1 MWDMCVRLPNGCN
14 HTRYV
19 NIIKNRQYGGYFFP
33 ITKTRYL
40 QNTKIS
46 ILYNFEHN
54 IGVDMP
60 AKTVNDIVALCK
72 RRGFIFTGSEIYGGL
87 GGAYDYGPYGVELMK
102 NIRNAWWNAMIYSR
116 DDIEGLDAALISNR
130 LMWKYSGH
138 EAGFSDPLVEC
149 KKCGARM
156 RQDKMQDQSKC
167 DNCGS
172 TDITEPRAYQLMMG
186 LSIGATADG
195 AVNAYLRPE
204 TATTTYTNFKNVL
217 DAKPHKL
224 PFGIAQIGKA
234 FRNEISP
241 RGFVFRMREFE
252 QAEMQYFVNPAD
264 DEQYHEM
271 WMRERMAWWIN
282 VLGIPADK
290 LRFMPHEK
298 LAHYAKAAVDIEYEF
313 PDGFDEVEG
322 IHNRQDFDLGSHTK
336 GQKDFQIHANVLENK
351 DSTTKLSYSD
361 PQSGAN
367 FIPYVIET
375 AMGVNRAMLAV
386 MIEAYNEED
395 LGDGKSRTVLKLK
408 PQLSPVKAAVIP
420 LARNVPELLEISNGI
435 VADLR
440 KLGIGRIELENS
452 GNIGKNYRRHDE
464 IGTPVCITV
473 DHQTMEDNTVTLR
486 HRDTMEQE
494 RIAISDVKQ
503 RIIEIVNG

>member
-1 MWDMCVRLPNGCN
+1 
-14 HTRYV
+14 
-19 NIIKNRQYGGYFFP
+19 
-33 ITKTRYL
+33 
-40 QNTKIS
+40 
-46 ILYNFEHN
+46 
-54 IGVDMP
+54 MP
-60 AKTVNDIVALCK
+60 AKTINDIVALCK

-87 GGAYDYGPYGVELMK
+87 GGAYDYGPYGVELMR
-102 NIRNAWWNAMIYSR
+102 NIRNAWWNAMVYSR
-116 DDIEGLDAALISNR
+116 NDVEGLDAAQISNR

-138 EAGFSDPLVEC
+138 EGGFSDPLVEC

-156 RQDKMQDQSKC
+156 RQDKMADPTKC

-186 LSIGATADG
+186 LSIGAMADG
-195 AVNAYLRPE
+195 AINAYLRPE
-204 TATTTYTNFKNVL
+204 TATTTYVNFKNVL
-217 DAKPHKL
+217 DARPHKL

-252 QAEMQYFVNPAD
+252 QAEMQYFVRPD
-264 DEQYHEM
+264 TDEQYFEI
-271 WMRERMAWWIN
+271 WRDARMAWWID
-282 VLGIPADK
+282 VLGIPAAR
-290 LRFMPHEK
+290 LRFTPHEK

-336 GQKDFQIHANVLENK
+336 AQNEFKINANVMENK
-351 DSTTKLSYSD
+351 DSTVKLSYSD
-361 PQSGAN
+361 PQTGEN

-386 MIEAYNEED
+386 MHNAYTEEE
-395 LGDGKSRTVLKLK
+395 LPDGKSRLVLKLRPK
-408 PQLSPVKAAVIP
+408 LAPVKAAVIP
-420 LARNVPELLEISNGI
+420 LARNVPELLDIATNIEN
-435 VADLR
+435 DLR
-440 KLGIGRIELENS
+440 RLAIGRIELENS

-473 DHQTMEDNTVTLR
+473 DHQTLEDATVTLR
-486 HRDTMEQE
+486 LRDTMEQR
-494 RIAISDVKQ
+494 RIKIDDVP
-503 RIIEIVNG
+503 RAVLDIING

>member
-1 MWDMCVRLPNGCN
+1 
-14 HTRYV
+14 
-19 NIIKNRQYGGYFFP
+19 
-33 ITKTRYL
+33 
-40 QNTKIS
+40 
-46 ILYNFEHN
+46 
-54 IGVDMP
+54 MP
-60 AKTVNDIVALCK
+60 AKTINDIVALCK

-102 NIRNAWWNAMIYSR
+102 NIRNAWWNTMVYSR

-130 LMWKYSGH
+130 LLWKYSGH
-138 EAGFSDPLVEC
+138 ESGFSDPLVEC

-156 RQDKMQDQSKC
+156 RLDKMRDPKKC
-167 DNCGS
+167 DACGS
-172 TDITEPRAYQLMMG
+172 SDLMEPREYKLMLG

-204 TATTTYTNFKNVL
+204 TATTTFTNFKNVL
-217 DAKPHKL
+217 DSVPHKL
-224 PFGIAQIGKA
+224 PFGIVQIGKA

-252 QAEMQYFVNPAD
+252 QAELQYFVKPGD
-264 DEQYHEM
+264 DEKQFEM
-271 WMRERMAWWIN
+271 WKNERMRWWTQ
-282 VLGIPADK
+282 VLGIPASK

-336 GQKDFQIHANVLENK
+336 AQSEFDIKATVETNK

-361 PQSGAN
+361 PQSGIS
-367 FIPYVIET
+367 FIPYVVET
-375 AMGVNRAMLAV
+375 AMGVNRCMLAI
-386 MIEAYNEED
+386 MHHAYTDED
-395 LGDGKSRTVLKLK
+395 LGDGKSRIVLKLK
-408 PQLSPVKAAVIP
+408 PALSPAKAAVIP
-420 LARNVPELLEISNGI
+420 LERNVPELVGMADDI

-440 KLGIGRIELENS
+440 KMGIGRIEMENS

-473 DHQTMEDNTVTLR
+473 DHQSLTDRMVTLR
-486 HRDTMEQE
+486 HRDSMEQE
-494 RIAISDVKQ
+494 RISIDDV
-503 RIIEIVNG
+503 RSRLLEIVNS

>member
-1 MWDMCVRLPNGCN
+1 
-14 HTRYV
+14 
-19 NIIKNRQYGGYFFP
+19 
-33 ITKTRYL
+33 
-40 QNTKIS
+40 
-46 ILYNFEHN
+46 
-54 IGVDMP
+54 MP

-87 GGAYDYGPYGVELMK
+87 GGAYDYGPYGVELMR
-102 NIRNAWWNAMIYSR
+102 NIRNAWWNAMVYSR
-116 DDIEGLDAALISNR
+116 NDIEGLDAALISNR

-138 EAGFSDPLVEC
+138 EASFSDPLVEC

-156 RQDKMQDQSKC
+156 RQDKMRDQTKC

-172 TDITEPRAYQLMMG
+172 TDLTPPRAYQLMMG

-195 AVNAYLRPE
+195 AINAYLRPE
-204 TATTTYTNFKNVL
+204 TATTTYVNFKNVL
-217 DAKPHKL
+217 DARPHKL

-264 DEQYHEM
+264 DEKYFEM
-271 WMRERMAWWIN
+271 WKKIRMDWWIN
-282 VLGIPADK
+282 TLGIPAEK
-290 LRFMPHEK
+290 LRFTPHEK
-298 LAHYAKAAVDIEYEF
+298 LAHYAKTAGDIEYEF

-336 GQKDFQIHANVLENK
+336 SQDEFKIQAHVLENK
-351 DSTTKLSYSD
+351 DSTTKLAYSD
-361 PQSGAN
+361 AQTGDS
-367 FIPYVIET
+367 FIPFVIET

-386 MIEAYNEED
+386 MLDAYTEED
-395 LGDGKSRTVLKLK
+395 LPDGKSRVVLKLK
-408 PQLSPVKAAVIP
+408 PALAPVKAAVIP
-420 LARNVPELLEISNGI
+420 LARNVPELLTIANNIEN
-435 VADLR
+435 DLR
-440 KLGIGRIELENS
+440 KLNIGRIELENS

-486 HRDTMEQE
+486 YRDSMAQE
-494 RIAISDVKQ
+494 RVAISDVPQ
-503 RIIEIVNG
+503 RVMEIITKNEK

>member
-1 MWDMCVRLPNGCN
+1 
-14 HTRYV
+14 
-19 NIIKNRQYGGYFFP
+19 
-33 ITKTRYL
+33 
-40 QNTKIS
+40 
-46 ILYNFEHN
+46 
-54 IGVDMP
+54 MP

-87 GGAYDYGPYGVELMK
+87 GGTYDYGPYGVELMK

-116 DDIEGLDAALISNR
+116 DDIEGLDAALITNR
-130 LMWKYSGH
+130 LLWKYSGH

-156 RQDKMQDQSKC
+156 RQDKMKDLSKC

-172 TDITEPRAYQLMMG
+172 TEITEPRAYQLMMG
-186 LSIGATADG
+186 LSIGATSDG
-195 AVNAYLRPE
+195 AINAYLRPE

-217 DAKPHKL
+217 DARPHKL

-264 DEQYHEM
+264 DEKFHEM
-271 WMRERMAWWIN
+271 WMQERLAWWIN
-282 VLGIPADK
+282 VLGIPAEN

-336 GQKDFQIHANVLENK
+336 GQKEFEIHANVLENK

-361 PQSGAN
+361 PQSGEN

-386 MIEAYNEED
+386 MLEAYNEED
-395 LGDGKSRTVLKLK
+395 LGDGKTRTVLKLK
-408 PQLSPVKAAVIP
+408 PALSPVKAAVIP
-420 LARNVPELLEISNGI
+420 LARNVPELLNISNDI
-435 VADLR
+435 VGKLR

-486 HRDTMEQE
+486 YRDTMEQV
-494 RIAISDVKQ
+494 RVALDDVVP
-503 RIIEIVNG
+503 RVLEIITK

>member
-1 MWDMCVRLPNGCN
+1 
-14 HTRYV
+14 
-19 NIIKNRQYGGYFFP
+19 
-33 ITKTRYL
+33 
-40 QNTKIS
+40 
-46 ILYNFEHN
+46 
-54 IGVDMP
+54 MP
-60 AKTVNDIVALCK
+60 AKTINDIVALCK

-102 NIRNAWWNAMIYSR
+102 NIRNAWWNAMVYSR
-116 DDIEGLDAALISNR
+116 NDIEGLDAALISNR

-138 EAGFSDPLVEC
+138 ESSFSDPLVEC

-156 RQDKMQDQSKC
+156 RQDKMKDPTKC

-172 TDITEPRAYQLMMG
+172 TDLTPPRAYQLMMG

-195 AVNAYLRPE
+195 AINAYLRPE
-204 TATTTYTNFKNVL
+204 TATTTYVNFKNVL
-217 DAKPHKL
+217 DARPHKL

-264 DEQYHEM
+264 DEKYFEM
-271 WMRERMAWWIN
+271 WKKIRMDWWVN
-282 VLGIPADK
+282 TLGIPAEK
-290 LRFMPHEK
+290 LRFTPHEK
-298 LAHYAKAAVDIEYEF
+298 LAHYAKAAGDIEYEF

-336 GQKDFQIHANVLENK
+336 AQSEFKINAHVMENK
-351 DSTTKLSYSD
+351 DSTIKLSYSD
-361 PQSGAN
+361 PQTGEN

-386 MIEAYNEED
+386 MLDAYTDEE
-395 LGDGKSRTVLKLK
+395 LPDGKSRLVLKLK
-408 PQLSPVKAAVIP
+408 PSLAPVKAAVIP
-420 LARNVPELLEISNGI
+420 LVRNVPELLAIANNIE
-435 VADLR
+435 DELR
-440 KLGIGRIELENS
+440 KLHIGRIELENS

-473 DHQTMEDNTVTLR
+473 DHQTMEDNTVTMR

-494 RIAISDVKQ
+494 RVAIADVP
-503 RIIEIVNG
+503 RRVMEIINS

>member
-1 MWDMCVRLPNGCN
+1 
-14 HTRYV
+14 
-19 NIIKNRQYGGYFFP
+19 
-33 ITKTRYL
+33 
-40 QNTKIS
+40 
-46 ILYNFEHN
+46 
-54 IGVDMP
+54 MP

-87 GGAYDYGPYGVELMK
+87 GGAYDFGPYGVELMK
-102 NIRNAWWNAMIYSR
+102 NIRNAWWNTMIYAR

-130 LMWKYSGH
+130 LLWKYSGH
-138 EAGFSDPLVEC
+138 EGGFSDPLVEC

-156 RQDKMQDQSKC
+156 RQDKMKDPTKC

-172 TDITEPRAYQLMMG
+172 ADITEPRAYQLMMG
-186 LSIGATADG
+186 LSIGAMADG
-195 AVNAYLRPE
+195 AINAYLRPE

-217 DAKPHKL
+217 DSKPHKL

-252 QAEMQYFVNPAD
+252 QAEMQYFVRP
-264 DEQYHEM
+264 DEDEKYFEM
-271 WMRERMAWWIN
+271 WRAARMAWWVD
-282 VLGIPADK
+282 VLGIPAEK
-290 LRFMPHEK
+290 LRFTPHDK
-298 LAHYAKAAVDIEYEF
+298 LAHYAKAACDIEYEF

-336 GQKDFQIHANVLENK
+336 AQNEFKINANVMENK
-351 DSTTKLSYSD
+351 DSTVKLSYSD
-361 PQSGAN
+361 PQTGEN

-375 AMGVNRAMLAV
+375 AMGLNRAMLA
-386 MIEAYNEED
+386 ILHNAYTDED
-395 LGDGKSRTVLKLK
+395 LGDGKSRLVLKLK

-420 LARNVPELLEISNGI
+420 LARNVPELLNISNDI
-435 VADLR
+435 VARLR
-440 KLGIGRIELENS
+440 ALGIGRIELENS

-473 DHQTMEDNTVTLR
+473 DHQTMEDGTVTLR
-486 HRDTMEQE
+486 HRDTMEQV
-494 RIAISDVKQ
+494 RIPASDVPA
-503 RIIEIVNG
+503 RILEIINA

>member
-1 MWDMCVRLPNGCN
+1 
-14 HTRYV
+14 
-19 NIIKNRQYGGYFFP
+19 
-33 ITKTRYL
+33 
-40 QNTKIS
+40 
-46 ILYNFEHN
+46 
-54 IGVDMP
+54 MP

-87 GGAYDYGPYGVELMK
+87 GGTYDYGPYGVELMK

-116 DDIEGLDAALISNR
+116 DDIEGLDAALITNR
-130 LMWKYSGH
+130 LLWKYSGH

-156 RQDKMQDQSKC
+156 RQDKMKDLSKC

-172 TDITEPRAYQLMMG
+172 TEITEPRAYQLMMG
-186 LSIGATADG
+186 LSIGATSDG
-195 AVNAYLRPE
+195 AINAYLRPE

-217 DAKPHKL
+217 DARPHKL

-264 DEQYHEM
+264 DEKFHEM
-271 WMRERMAWWIN
+271 WMQERLAWWIN
-282 VLGIPADK
+282 VLGIPAEK

-336 GQKDFQIHANVLENK
+336 GQKEFEIHANVLENK

-361 PQSGAN
+361 PQSGEN

-386 MIEAYNEED
+386 MLEAYNEED
-395 LGDGKSRTVLKLK
+395 LGDGKTRTVLKLK
-408 PQLSPVKAAVIP
+408 PALSPVKAAVIP
-420 LARNVPELLEISNGI
+420 LARNVPELLSISNDI
-435 VADLR
+435 VGKLR

-486 HRDTMEQE
+486 YRDTMEQV
-494 RIAISDVKQ
+494 RVAIDDVVP
-503 RIIEIVNG
+503 RVLEIITK

>member
-1 MWDMCVRLPNGCN
+1 
-14 HTRYV
+14 
-19 NIIKNRQYGGYFFP
+19 
-33 ITKTRYL
+33 
-40 QNTKIS
+40 
-46 ILYNFEHN
+46 
-54 IGVDMP
+54 MP

-130 LMWKYSGH
+130 LLWKYSGH

-156 RQDKMQDQSKC
+156 RQDKMRDQSKC

-172 TDITEPRAYQLMMG
+172 TEITEPRAYQLMMG

-195 AVNAYLRPE
+195 AINAYLRPE

-264 DEQYHEM
+264 DEKFHSM
-271 WMRERMAWWIN
+271 WMEERMAWWIN
-282 VLGIPADK
+282 VLGIPANK

-336 GQKDFQIHANVLENK
+336 GQKDFDIQANVLENK

-367 FIPYVIET
+367 FLPYVIET

-386 MIEAYNEED
+386 MVEAYNEED
-395 LGDGKSRTVLKLK
+395 LGDGKTRTVLKLK

-420 LARNVPELLEISNGI
+420 LARNVPELLEISNDI
-435 VADLR
+435 VGDLR

-473 DHQTMEDNTVTLR
+473 DHQTLEDQTVTLR

-494 RIAISDVKQ
+494 RIAICDVKQ
-503 RIIEIVNG
+503 RLLEIVNG

>member
-1 MWDMCVRLPNGCN
+1 
-14 HTRYV
+14 
-19 NIIKNRQYGGYFFP
+19 
-33 ITKTRYL
+33 
-40 QNTKIS
+40 
-46 ILYNFEHN
+46 
-54 IGVDMP
+54 MP
-60 AKTVNDIVALCK
+60 AKTISDIVALCK

-87 GGAYDYGPYGVELMK
+87 GGAYDYGPYGVELMR
-102 NIRNAWWNAMIYSR
+102 NIRDAWWNAMVYSR
-116 DDIEGLDAALISNR
+116 NDVEGLDAAQISNR

-156 RQDKMQDQSKC
+156 RQDKMADPTKC

-186 LSIGATADG
+186 LSIGAMADG
-195 AVNAYLRPE
+195 AINAYLRPE
-204 TATTTYTNFKNVL
+204 TATTTYVNFKNVL
-217 DAKPHKL
+217 DARPHKL

-252 QAEMQYFVNPAD
+252 QAEMQYFVRPDN
-264 DEQYHEM
+264 DEQYFEM
-271 WMRERMAWWIN
+271 WKNARMAWWTK
-282 VLGIPADK
+282 VLGIPASR
-290 LRFMPHEK
+290 LRFTPHDK

-322 IHNRQDFDLGSHTK
+322 VHNRQDFDLGSHTK
-336 GQKDFQIHANVLENK
+336 AQNEFKINANVMENK
-351 DSTTKLSYSD
+351 DSTVKLSYSD
-361 PQSGAN
+361 PQTGEN

-386 MIEAYNEED
+386 MHNAYTEED
-395 LGDGKSRTVLKLK
+395 LGDGKSRLVLKLRPK
-408 PQLSPVKAAVIP
+408 LAPVKAAVIP
-420 LARNVPELLEISNGI
+420 LARNVPELLDIATNIEN
-435 VADLR
+435 DLR
-440 KLGIGRIELENS
+440 RLAIGRIELENS

-473 DHQTMEDNTVTLR
+473 DHQTMEDGTVTLR
-486 HRDTMEQE
+486 LRDTMEQ
-494 RIAISDVKQ
+494 RRVNVSDVPAAVLE
-503 RIIEIVNG
+503 IING

>member
-1 MWDMCVRLPNGCN
+1 
-14 HTRYV
+14 
-19 NIIKNRQYGGYFFP
+19 
-33 ITKTRYL
+33 
-40 QNTKIS
+40 
-46 ILYNFEHN
+46 
-54 IGVDMP
+54 MP
-60 AKTVNDIVALCK
+60 AKSVNDIVALCK

-87 GGAYDYGPYGVELMK
+87 GGAYDYGPYGVELMR
-102 NIRNAWWNAMIYSR
+102 NIRNAWWNAMIYAR
-116 DDIEGLDAALISNR
+116 NDIEGLDAALISNR

-138 EAGFSDPLVEC
+138 ESSFSDPLVEC

-156 RQDKMQDQSKC
+156 RQDKMKDPTKC

-186 LSIGATADG
+186 LSIGAMADG
-195 AVNAYLRPE
+195 AINAYLRPE
-204 TATTTYTNFKNVL
+204 TATTTYVNFKNVL
-217 DAKPHKL
+217 DSKPHKL

-264 DEQYHEM
+264 DEKYFEY
-271 WMRERMAWWIN
+271 WKATRLAWWTN
-282 VLGIPADK
+282 VLGIPSEK
-290 LRFMPHEK
+290 LRFLPHVK
-298 LAHYAKAAVDIEYEF
+298 LAHYAKAAVDIEYAF

-322 IHNRQDFDLGSHTK
+322 VHNRQDFDLGSHTK
-336 GQKDFQIHANVLENK
+336 AQNEFKLAAHVMENK

-361 PQSGAN
+361 AQTGEN

-386 MIEAYNEED
+386 MIEAYDEED

-408 PQLSPVKAAVIP
+408 PWLSPVKAAVIP
-420 LARNVPELLEISNGI
+420 LVRNVPEIIDLSNKI
-435 VADLR
+435 VDELR
-440 KLGIGRIELENS
+440 GLAIGKIELENS

-473 DHQTMEDNTVTLR
+473 DHQTLEDGTVTIR
-486 HRDTMEQE
+486 YRDTMEQE
-494 RIAISDVKQ
+494 RIKTEDVAKKLL
-503 RIIEIVNG
+503 EIVKH

>member
-1 MWDMCVRLPNGCN
+1 
-14 HTRYV
+14 
-19 NIIKNRQYGGYFFP
+19 
-33 ITKTRYL
+33 
-40 QNTKIS
+40 
-46 ILYNFEHN
+46 
-54 IGVDMP
+54 MP

-102 NIRNAWWNAMIYSR
+102 NIKNAWWNAMIYSR
-116 DDIEGLDAALISNR
+116 NDIEGLDAALISNR

-138 EAGFSDPLVEC
+138 EGSFSDPLVAC

-156 RQDKMQDQSKC
+156 RQDKMKDPTKC

-172 TDITEPRAYQLMMG
+172 TDLTEPRAYQLMMG

-195 AVNAYLRPE
+195 AINAYLRPE
-204 TATTTYTNFKNVL
+204 TATTTYVNFKNVM
-217 DAKPHKL
+217 DACPHKL

-252 QAEMQYFVNPAD
+252 QAEMQYFINPKD
-264 DEQYHEM
+264 DEKYFEM
-271 WMRERMAWWIN
+271 WKKIRMAWW
-282 VLGIPADK
+282 VDTLGIPAEK
-290 LRFMPHEK
+290 LRFTPHEK
-298 LAHYAKAAVDIEYEF
+298 LAHYAKAAGDIEYEF

-336 GQKDFQIHANVLENK
+336 SQKEFNIQANVMENK
-351 DSTTKLSYSD
+351 DSTVKLAYSD
-361 PQSGAN
+361 PQTGES
-367 FIPYVIET
+367 FIPFVIET

-386 MIEAYNEED
+386 MLDAYTEEE
-395 LGDGKSRTVLKLK
+395 LPDGKTRTVLKLK
-408 PQLSPVKAAVIP
+408 PALAPVKAAVIP
-420 LARNVPELLEISNGI
+420 LARNVPELVTIANNIEN
-435 VADLR
+435 DLR
-440 KLGIGRIELENS
+440 KLHIGRIELENS

-473 DHQTMEDNTVTLR
+473 DHQSLEDNTVTLR
-486 HRDTMEQE
+486 YRDSMAQE
-494 RIAISDVKQ
+494 RVAINDVPAKVME
-503 RIIEIVNG
+503 IITKNEK

>member
-1 MWDMCVRLPNGCN
+1 
-14 HTRYV
+14 
-19 NIIKNRQYGGYFFP
+19 
-33 ITKTRYL
+33 
-40 QNTKIS
+40 
-46 ILYNFEHN
+46 
-54 IGVDMP
+54 MP

-102 NIRNAWWNAMIYSR
+102 NIKNAWWNAMIYSR
-116 DDIEGLDAALISNR
+116 NDIEGLDAALISNR

-138 EAGFSDPLVEC
+138 EGSFSDPLVEC

-156 RQDKMQDQSKC
+156 RQDKMKDPTKC

-172 TDITEPRAYQLMMG
+172 TEITEPRAYQLMMG
-186 LSIGATADG
+186 LSIGATSDG
-195 AVNAYLRPE
+195 AINAYLRPE
-204 TATTTYTNFKNVL
+204 TATTTYVNFKNVM

-252 QAEMQYFVNPAD
+252 QAEMQYFVRP
-264 DEQYHEM
+264 DEDEKYFEM
-271 WMRERMAWWIN
+271 WKEIRRAWWIN
-282 VLGIPADK
+282 ELGIPAEK
-290 LRFMPHEK
+290 LRFTPHEK
-298 LAHYAKAAVDIEYEF
+298 LAHYAKAAGDIEYAF

-336 GQKDFQIHANVLENK
+336 AQNEFDIKAKVMENK
-351 DSTTKLSYSD
+351 DSTVKLSYSD
-361 PQSGAN
+361 PQTGEN
-367 FIPYVIET
+367 FIPFVIET

-386 MIEAYNEED
+386 MLEAYTEEE
-395 LGDGKSRTVLKLK
+395 LPDGKSRLVLKLK
-408 PQLSPVKAAVIP
+408 PKLAPVKAAVIP
-420 LARNVPELLEISNGI
+420 LARNVPELVEIANNI
-435 VADLR
+435 ENDLR
-440 KLGIGRIELENS
+440 KLHIGRIELENS

-473 DHQTMEDNTVTLR
+473 DHQTQEDGTVTLR

-494 RIAISDVKQ
+494 RIKIEDVPK
-503 RIIEIVNG
+503 RVMEIINQ

>member
-1 MWDMCVRLPNGCN
+1 
-14 HTRYV
+14 
-19 NIIKNRQYGGYFFP
+19 
-33 ITKTRYL
+33 
-40 QNTKIS
+40 
-46 ILYNFEHN
+46 
-54 IGVDMP
+54 MP
-60 AKTVNDIVALCK
+60 AKTISDIVALCK

-87 GGAYDYGPYGVELMK
+87 GGAYDYGPYGVELMR
-102 NIRNAWWNAMIYSR
+102 NIRDAWWNAMIYSR
-116 DDIEGLDAALISNR
+116 NDIEGLDAAQISNR

-156 RQDKMQDQSKC
+156 RQDKMADPTKC

-186 LSIGATADG
+186 LSIGAMADG
-195 AVNAYLRPE
+195 AINAYLRPE
-204 TATTTYTNFKNVL
+204 TATTTYVNFKNVL
-217 DAKPHKL
+217 DARPHKL

-252 QAEMQYFVNPAD
+252 QAEMQYFVHPD
-264 DEQYHEM
+264 TDEKYFEM
-271 WMRERMAWWIN
+271 WRAARMAWWTD
-282 VLGIPADK
+282 VLGIPAEK
-290 LRFMPHEK
+290 LRFTPHDK
-298 LAHYAKAAVDIEYEF
+298 LAHYAKAACDIEYEF

-336 GQKDFQIHANVLENK
+336 AQNEFKINAHVMENK
-351 DSTTKLSYSD
+351 DSTVKLSYSD
-361 PQSGAN
+361 PQTGEN

-386 MIEAYNEED
+386 MHNAYTEED
-395 LGDGKSRTVLKLK
+395 LGDGKSRLVLKLRPK
-408 PQLSPVKAAVIP
+408 LAPVKAAVIP
-420 LARNVPELLEISNGI
+420 LARNVPELLDTAMNIEN
-435 VADLR
+435 DLR
-440 KLGIGRIELENS
+440 RLAIGRIELENS

-473 DHQTMEDNTVTLR
+473 DHQTLEDGTVTLR
-486 HRDTMEQE
+486 LRDTMEQ
-494 RIAISDVKQ
+494 RRVNIADVPAAVLE
-503 RIIEIVNG
+503 IING

>member
-1 MWDMCVRLPNGCN
+1 
-14 HTRYV
+14 
-19 NIIKNRQYGGYFFP
+19 
-33 ITKTRYL
+33 
-40 QNTKIS
+40 
-46 ILYNFEHN
+46 
-54 IGVDMP
+54 MP

-87 GGAYDYGPYGVELMK
+87 GGAYDYGPYGVELMR
-102 NIRNAWWNAMIYSR
+102 NIRNAWWNAMVYSR
-116 DDIEGLDAALISNR
+116 NDIEGLDAALISNR

-138 EAGFSDPLVEC
+138 EASFSDPLVEC

-156 RQDKMQDQSKC
+156 RQDKMRDQTKC

-172 TDITEPRAYQLMMG
+172 TDLTPPRAYQLMMG

-195 AVNAYLRPE
+195 AINAYLRPE
-204 TATTTYTNFKNVL
+204 TATTTYVNFKNVL
-217 DAKPHKL
+217 DARPHKL

-264 DEQYHEM
+264 DEKYFEM
-271 WMRERMAWWIN
+271 WKKIRMDWWIN
-282 VLGIPADK
+282 TLGIPAEK
-290 LRFMPHEK
+290 LRFTPHEK
-298 LAHYAKAAVDIEYEF
+298 LAHYAKAAGDIEYEF

-336 GQKDFQIHANVLENK
+336 SQDEFKIQAHVLENK
-351 DSTTKLSYSD
+351 DSTTKLAYSD
-361 PQSGAN
+361 AQTGDS
-367 FIPYVIET
+367 FIPFVIET

-386 MIEAYNEED
+386 MLDAYTEEY
-395 LGDGKSRTVLKLK
+395 LPDGKSRVVLKLK
-408 PQLSPVKAAVIP
+408 PALAPVKAAVIP
-420 LARNVPELLEISNGI
+420 LARNVPELLTIANNIEN
-435 VADLR
+435 DLR
-440 KLGIGRIELENS
+440 KLNIGRIELENS

-486 HRDTMEQE
+486 YRDSMAQE
-494 RIAISDVKQ
+494 RVAISDVPQ
-503 RIIEIVNG
+503 RVMEIITKNEK